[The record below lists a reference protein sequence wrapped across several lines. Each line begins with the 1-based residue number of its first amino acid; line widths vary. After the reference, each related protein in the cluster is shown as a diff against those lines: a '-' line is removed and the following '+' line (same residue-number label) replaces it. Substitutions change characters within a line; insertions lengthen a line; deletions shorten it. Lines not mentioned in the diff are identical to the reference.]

1 MKYKEQVYEAIKSP
15 DVWEY
20 IWREVKTF
28 DDMEQFIDSCT
39 KQKVWKELSFIIR
52 YKLSS
57 EVIGTTR
64 IGDIDTAN

>member
-28 DDMEQFIDSCT
+28 DDMEQIY
-39 KQKVWKELSFIIR
+39 R
-52 YKLSS
+52 
-57 EVIGTTR
+57 
-64 IGDIDTAN
+64 